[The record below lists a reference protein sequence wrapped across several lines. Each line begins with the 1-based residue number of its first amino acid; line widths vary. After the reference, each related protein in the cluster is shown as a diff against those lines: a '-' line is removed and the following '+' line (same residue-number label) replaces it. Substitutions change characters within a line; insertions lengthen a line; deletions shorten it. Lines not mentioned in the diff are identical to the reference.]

1 MDKDII
7 KKWEQLYLETFF
19 EETSSAVSEVGI
31 QHARVHAA
39 VYKKLLQEK
48 AGIAVTENDE
58 IENFKVFSFFVW
70 ACAFVIWG
78 NIQNPSIR
86 GRLVYDTHVKVAS
99 AVAYELSSDKSI
111 SDIVYLTEEMLKEYQ
126 LYRQI
131 LFIELPVLIDKG
143 YEETVETTLLVG
155 LGWLRRLHEVKT
167 SRHKKIEKAFLKNR
181 RVQKGLTEIEH
192 IAFDSVFALEDDAG

>member
-1 MDKDII
+1 MEKDII
-7 KKWEQLYLETFF
+7 KKWAQLYLETFF
-19 EETSSAVSEVGI
+19 EEMSSAVSASGI
-31 QHARVHAA
+31 PYAKVHADE
-39 VYKKLLQEK
+39 YKKLLQDK
-48 AGIAVTENDE
+48 AGITVTENDE
-58 IENFKVFSFFVW
+58 KENFKVFSFFVW
-70 ACAFVIWG
+70 ACAFNIWG

-99 AVAYELSSDKSI
+99 AVAYKLSSDKSI

-131 LFIELPVLIDKG
+131 LFIELPMLIDKG
-143 YEETVETTLLVG
+143 HEETVETTLLVG

-181 RVQKGLTEIEH
+181 QVQKGLTEIEH